1 MELFMLVC
9 EEEFKMKVLKKS
21 LVLLLVGALLVSCLT
36 GCNEK
41 PEPVTPTGTEVTK
54 PIEKPAPVAYVN
66 REDAVVL
73 RADNKD
79 DEVFKKFDSIYKEM
93 ENYLDTSIEFNEYSN
108 YPTEKYCYPFSFDF
122 GSGLK
127 TVYVEASVGSCLYN
141 SDEYQYYTLMMDSA
155 NTTGSLKADM
165 FSASSSSDIG
175 SVIGSVVGGVSDLF
189 SSTDDVASLSEGV
202 VGSEG
207 FSDSE
212 IIIEPEFNTSEY
224 KDVKEKG
231 FSSVK
236 TSPLST
242 FAADVDTAS
251 YTNMR
256 SIIRKLAGGRM
267 GSYSYGYTVD
277 SLHDIR
283 IEEMLNYFNYDFS
296 GGTQIDDTF
305 TVTAEVSATP
315 WNKDT
320 QLMVLNVKAKDLPVE
335 ESTGSNLVFLVDVSG
350 SMHSSDKIDLVK
362 ESLSM
367 LTNELSERD
376 TISIV
381 TYSGS
386 EQTLLEGA
394 TGADKAKIKEVI
406 MGLSTGGGT
415 NGEGGIKQ
423 AYKIAEKYK
432 EGHSNSR
439 IIMCSDGDLN
449 VGISSED
456 ALIDLVEKKRETGI
470 YLSVL
475 GFGDGNYK
483 DNKMEA
489 LADNG
494 NGNYYYIDDIKEAHK
509 VLVEDLLSTLVTV
522 ADDVKFQVEFNP
534 QFIKGYRK
542 IGYENRDMANEDFH
556 DDTKD
561 GGEVGYGQEVTIVY
575 ELVPVSSSIEIAG
588 SDLKYQESAVSDSS
602 VEDWLTVSVRKKSHG
617 ASESTLSEYVVSK
630 ANESA
635 NPSDTWKFISD
646 VVAFGLLLND
656 SDYIENY
663 DVSTIISNLDK
674 FTFVDEDKK
683 EFVGLVICYRNYLES
698 LSEVKD

>member
-36 GCNEK
+36 GCSEK

-54 PIEKPAPVAYVN
+54 PIEKPEPVAYVN
-66 REDAVVL
+66 REDAIVL
-73 RADNKD
+73 RSENKD
-79 DEVFKKFDSIYKEM
+79 DEVFKKFDSLYEEVKGFVDM
-93 ENYLDTSIEFNEYSN
+93 SIEFNGYSN

-122 GSGLK
+122 DSGLK
-127 TVYVEASVGSCLYN
+127 TVYVEASVGSWLYN
-141 SDEYQYYTLMMDSA
+141 SGEYQDYALMMDSV
-155 NTTGSLKADM
+155 NTTGSLKSDM
-165 FSASSSSDIG
+165 FSAQSNSGIG
-175 SVIGSVVGGVSDLF
+175 NVIGSIAGGVSDLF
-189 SSTDDVASLSEGV
+189 SSTDDAAVLSEGV

-256 SIIRKLAGGRM
+256 SIIRKLAGGQT

-283 IEEMLNYFNYDFS
+283 IEEMLNYFNYDFT
-296 GGTQIDDTF
+296 GGTLIDDTF
-305 TVTAEVSATP
+305 TVTAEVSTTP

-335 ESTGSNLVFLVDVSG
+335 EVTGSNLVFLIDTSG
-350 SMHSSDKIDLVK
+350 SMDAANKLNLVK
-362 ESLSM
+362 QSLTM

-381 TYSGS
+381 TYSGN
-386 EQTLLEGA
+386 ETTLLEGVKGSDK
-394 TGADKAKIKEVI
+394 GAIIEAIDSLVPY
-406 MGLSTGGGT
+406 GST

-449 VGISSED
+449 VGLSSED
-456 ALIDLVEKKRETGI
+456 ALIDLVTKYRETGV

-475 GFGDGNYK
+475 GFGEGNYK

-494 NGNYYYIDDIKEAHK
+494 NGNYYYIDDIKEGHK

-534 QFIKGYRK
+534 QYIKGYRK

-575 ELVPVSSSIEIAG
+575 ELVPVNSAIEIAG

>member
-1 MELFMLVC
+1 
-9 EEEFKMKVLKKS
+9 MKVLKKS

-41 PEPVTPTGTEVTK
+41 PESVTPTDAEVQNSVSK
-54 PIEKPAPVAYVN
+54 PVVKPEPVAYVN
-66 REDAVVL
+66 REDAIVSISESPE
-73 RADNKD
+73 
-79 DEVFKKFDSIYKEM
+79 DEVFKYFSSMFVDGNLLDDLKLDS
-93 ENYLDTSIEFNEYSN
+93 YSN
-108 YPTEKYCYPFSFDF
+108 YPTDVYCYPLSISLDSGVKTIYLTKELGNNLYSFLSDDYYMYY
-122 GSGLK
+122 SNSNSHPPMLS
-127 TVYVEASVGSCLYN
+127 TDSV
-141 SDEYQYYTLMMDSA
+141 
-155 NTTGSLKADM
+155 KADLS
-165 FSASSSSDIG
+165 SASKGGIVEGIVGGIQSALGGSSDTTSAMVESG
-175 SVIGSVVGGVSDLF
+175 AFD
-189 SSTDDVASLSEGV
+189 
-202 VGSEG
+202 
-207 FSDSE
+207 DSE
-212 IIIEPEFNTSEY
+212 MYSMSNIGDFNTSEY
-224 KDVKEKG
+224 KEVNEKG
-231 FSSVK
+231 FSIVK

-256 SIIRKLAGGRM
+256 SIIRKLVGGQV

-350 SMHSSDKIDLVK
+350 SMSSSDKIGLVK
-362 ESLSM
+362 ESLTM

-381 TYSGS
+381 TYSGN

-432 EGHSNSR
+432 DGHSNSR

-456 ALIDLVEKKRETGI
+456 ALIKLVEEKRETGV

-494 NGNYYYIDDIKEAHK
+494 NGNYYYIDDVKEGHK

-575 ELVPVSSSIEIAG
+575 ELVPVSSPIEIAG
-588 SDLKYQESAVSDSS
+588 SDLKYQESVVSDSS
-602 VEDWLTVSVRKKSHG
+602 VEDWLTVSVRKKPHG
-617 ASESTLSEYVVSK
+617 GSESTLSEYVVSK

-663 DVSTIISNLDK
+663 DISTIVSNLDK
-674 FTFVDEDKK
+674 FTFTDEDKK
-683 EFVGLVICYRNYLES
+683 EFVGLVICYRDYLES

>member
-1 MELFMLVC
+1 
-9 EEEFKMKVLKKS
+9 MKVLKKS

-36 GCNEK
+36 GCSEK
-41 PEPVTPTGTEVTK
+41 PEPVTPTGIGVTK
-54 PIEKPAPVAYVN
+54 PIEKPVEKPAPVVYTN
-66 REDAVVL
+66 RADAVVK
-73 RADNKD
+73 RSESSGDAVFEFIDNIVKETGIKD
-79 DEVFKKFDSIYKEM
+79 
-93 ENYLDTSIEFNEYSN
+93 FNFEAYSN
-108 YPTEKYCYPFSFDF
+108 YPFDIYSFPLSLNLD
-122 GSGLK
+122 SGVK
-127 TVYVEASVGSCLYN
+127 TIYLEEEVGSLLYSGGSN
-141 SDEYQYYTLMMDSA
+141 IYYDYSSSA
-155 NTTGSLKADM
+155 N
-165 FSASSSSDIG
+165 
-175 SVIGSVVGGVSDLF
+175 
-189 SSTDDVASLSEGV
+189 ASLSYDGWKSMQSAGSSKSNV
-202 VGSEG
+202 VDNVVSGIQNIFSTSDEIA
-207 FSDSE
+207 FSDAESFASGNEE
-212 IIIEPEFNTSEY
+212 IVILEEPEFNTSEY
-224 KDVKEKG
+224 KNVKEKG

-350 SMHSSDKIDLVK
+350 SMSSSDKIGLVK
-362 ESLSM
+362 ESLLM
-367 LTNELSERD
+367 LINELSERD

-386 EQTLLEGA
+386 EQTLLEGV

-494 NGNYYYIDDIKEAHK
+494 NGNYYYIDDIKEANK